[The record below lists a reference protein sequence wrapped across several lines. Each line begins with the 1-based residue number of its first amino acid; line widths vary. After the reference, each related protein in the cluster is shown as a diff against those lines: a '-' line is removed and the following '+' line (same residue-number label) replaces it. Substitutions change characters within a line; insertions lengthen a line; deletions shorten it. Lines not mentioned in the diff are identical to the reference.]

1 MNMIRKYPNL
11 CKPITIG
18 NVTFRNR
25 MFSAP
30 MSGAEITPECTIGPK
45 STAFYELRA
54 KGGAAAVTVS
64 ELMVHPATDASHAYH
79 LNTETVGS
87 VASFTYTADA
97 IKRHGAVP
105 SVEFSHSGQYAGTYL
120 LDKNKKESMTQY
132 GPSAGTRPDGL
143 PVTPLTKA
151 QIGDIVKAYYD
162 TAKLAKLCGYEM
174 IMVHGGHGW
183 LINQFLSP
191 YFNHRTDE
199 YGGCF
204 ENRIRFAREVLSA
217 VREAV
222 GPGFPIEFRMSGSE
236 FFEGGYGLDEGIQ
249 IARAVEDLVDL
260 IHVSAGSYK
269 FGFSITHPS
278 MFREHGCNVYLAEE
292 IKKHVSK
299 PVATVGGLN
308 DPAMMDELIG
318 SGKVDVVVMGRALLA
333 DPFLPSKVAEN
344 RDDEI
349 VRCLRCFVCMAE
361 RGTTQTRRCSV
372 NPLIG
377 REWEGNEIPEARK
390 KKKVLVAG
398 GGVAGLEAAWTA
410 ARRGHQVVLC
420 EKSDRL
426 GGILKSEQAI
436 DFKHEMYELG
446 LALEKLAREEG
457 VQIRLN
463 TEVTPEY
470 AEKEQADALIIAV
483 GSRPIVPPLPGID
496 GDHVVIVNNYY
507 LEKDKVK
514 GGEVVVLG
522 GGLAGCECAIHLAR
536 EGRKVHLVEMRG
548 ELAPDANI
556 RHRPILLKE
565 LEDRGVV
572 CHTNHQGLRVTEEG
586 LWCKTRGEEVL
597 IPGTSVICAVGQKAR
612 RDVVE
617 TLLDSA
623 PVVKQIGDCIRP
635 ANICMAV
642 YQGYHAAL
650 DI

>member
-1 MNMIRKYPNL
+1 MIRKYKNL
-11 CKPITIG
+11 CRPITIG

-30 MSGAEITPECTIGPK
+30 MSGAEITPECTIGSK

-79 LNTETVGS
+79 LNTQTVGS

-105 SVEFSHSGQYAGTYL
+105 SVELSHSGQYAGTYL
-120 LDKNKKESMTQY
+120 LDKNKKDSMTQY

-143 PVTPLTKA
+143 PVTPLSKEK
-151 QIGDIVKAYYD
+151 IHDIVEAYYEN
-162 TAKLAKLCGYEM
+162 AKLAKLCGYEM

-199 YGGCF
+199 YGGSL
-204 ENRIRFAREVLSA
+204 ENRVRLAREVLQA
-217 VREAV
+217 VRRAV

-236 FFEGGYGLDEGIQ
+236 MFEGGYDLNEGVK
-249 IARAVEDLVDL
+249 IAQAVEDLADL

-278 MFREHGCNVYLAEE
+278 MFRDHGCNVFLAEE

-299 PVATVGGLN
+299 PVATIGGLN

-318 SGKVDVVVMGRALLA
+318 SGKVDIVVMGRALLA
-333 DPFLPSKVAEN
+333 DPELPSKVMEN
-344 RDDEI
+344 REDEI

-377 REWEGNEIPEARK
+377 REWEGMDPQPAGKSR
-390 KKKVLVAG
+390 KVLIAG
-398 GGVAGLEAAWTA
+398 GGVAGLEAAVTA
-410 ARRGHQVVLC
+410 ARRGHQVILC

-426 GGILKSEQAI
+426 GGILKCEQGI

-446 LALEKLAREEG
+446 VTLEHLARLEG
-457 VQIRLN
+457 VEIRTG

-470 AEKEQADALIIAV
+470 AEEVGADALIIAV
-483 GSRPIVPPLPGID
+483 GSAPIVPPIPGID
-496 GDHVVIVNNYY
+496 GEQVVVVNNYY

-514 GGEVVVLG
+514 SDEVIVLG
-522 GGLAGCECAIHLAR
+522 GGLAGCESAVHLAS
-536 EGRKVHLVEMRG
+536 EGKKVHLVEMRT

-565 LEDRGVV
+565 LEDRKVI
-572 CHTNHQGLRVTEEG
+572 CHMGYQGLRVTEEG
-586 LWCKTRGEEVL
+586 VWCRAGEEEVL
-597 IPGTSVICAVGQKAR
+597 VPGGSVICAVGQRAR
-612 RDVVE
+612 KDAAE
-617 TLLDSA
+617 SLLDCA
-623 PVVKQIGDCIRP
+623 PIVKRIGDCIRP

-642 YQGYHAAL
+642 YQGYHAAMDL
-650 DI
+650 

>member
-204 ENRIRFAREVLSA
+204 ENRVRFAREVLSA

-249 IARAVEDLVDL
+249 IARAVEDLVGL

-410 ARRGHQVVLC
+410 ARR
-420 EKSDRL
+420 
-426 GGILKSEQAI
+426 
-436 DFKHEMYELG
+436 
-446 LALEKLAREEG
+446 
-457 VQIRLN
+457 
-463 TEVTPEY
+463 
-470 AEKEQADALIIAV
+470 
-483 GSRPIVPPLPGID
+483 
-496 GDHVVIVNNYY
+496 
-507 LEKDKVK
+507 
-514 GGEVVVLG
+514 
-522 GGLAGCECAIHLAR
+522 
-536 EGRKVHLVEMRG
+536 
-548 ELAPDANI
+548 
-556 RHRPILLKE
+556 
-565 LEDRGVV
+565 
-572 CHTNHQGLRVTEEG
+572 
-586 LWCKTRGEEVL
+586 
-597 IPGTSVICAVGQKAR
+597 
-612 RDVVE
+612 
-617 TLLDSA
+617 
-623 PVVKQIGDCIRP
+623 
-635 ANICMAV
+635 
-642 YQGYHAAL
+642 
-650 DI
+650 

>member
-1 MNMIRKYPNL
+1 MIRKYKNL
-11 CKPITIG
+11 CSPITIG

-30 MSGAEITPECTIGPK
+30 MSGAEITPECTIGSK

-64 ELMVHPATDASHAYH
+64 ELMVHPETDASHAYH
-79 LNTETVGS
+79 LNTKTVGS

-132 GPSAGTRPDGL
+132 GPSEGTRPDGL
-143 PVTPLTKA
+143 PVTPLTRE
-151 QIGDIVKAYYD
+151 QIGQIVEAYYEN
-162 TAKLAKLCGYEM
+162 ARLAKLCGFEM

-183 LINQFLSP
+183 LLNQFLSP

-199 YGGCF
+199 YGGSL
-204 ENRIRFAREVLSA
+204 ENRVRIVREVLTA
-217 VREAV
+217 VRKAV

-236 FFEGGYGLDEGIQ
+236 MFKGGYGLDEGVR
-249 IARAVEDLVDL
+249 IAQAVEDLVDL

-269 FGFSITHPS
+269 FGFSVTHPS
-278 MFREHGCNVYLAEE
+278 MFRAHGCNVFLAEE

-299 PVATVGGLN
+299 PVAAIGGLN

-333 DPFLPSKVAEN
+333 DPFLPSKVEEN
-344 RDDEI
+344 REDEI

-377 REWEGNEIPEARK
+377 REWEGMDIQPARK

-398 GGVAGLEAAWTA
+398 GGVAGLEAAVTA
-410 ARRGHQVVLC
+410 ARRGHEVILC
-420 EKSDRL
+420 EKSGSL
-426 GGILKSEQAI
+426 GGILKCEQGI
-436 DFKHEMYELG
+436 DFKHEMYQLG
-446 LALEKLAREEG
+446 VTLERQARLEG
-457 VQIRLN
+457 VEIRLN

-470 AEKEQADALIIAV
+470 AEEIGADAAILAV
-483 GSRPIVPPLPGID
+483 GSEPIVPPIPGID
-496 GDHVVIVNNYY
+496 GENVVVVNRYY
-507 LEKDKVK
+507 LEKDRVS
-514 GGEVVVLG
+514 GDEAVVLG
-522 GGLAGCECAIHLAR
+522 GGLAGCESAVHLAR
-536 EGRKVHLVEMRG
+536 EGKKVHLVEMRAG
-548 ELAPDANI
+548 LAPDANI

-565 LEDRGVV
+565 LEEQKVDCRLE
-572 CHTNHQGLRVTEEG
+572 HQGLRITGEG
-586 LWCKTRGEEVL
+586 VWCMADGKEVL
-597 IPGTSVICAVGQKAR
+597 VPGSTVICAVGQRAR
-612 RDVVE
+612 KNEAAALRDI
-617 TLLDSA
+617 A
-623 PVVKQIGDCIRP
+623 PVVKQVGDCIRP

-642 YQGYHAAL
+642 YQGYHAAMDL
-650 DI
+650 

>member
-1 MNMIRKYPNL
+1 MERTYKNL
-11 CKPITIG
+11 CKPIKIG

-30 MSGAEITPECTIGPK
+30 MSGAEITPECTIGSK

-54 KGGAAAVTVS
+54 TGGAAVVTVS
-64 ELMVHPATDASHAYH
+64 ELMVHPPTDASHAYH
-79 LNTETVGS
+79 LNTQTVGS

-105 SVEFSHSGQYAGTYL
+105 SVEFSHYGLYAGTYL

-132 GPSAGTRPDGL
+132 GPSEGTRPDGL
-143 PVTPLTKA
+143 PVTPLSKE
-151 QIGDIVKAYYD
+151 QIQEIVQAYYEN
-162 TAKLAKLCGYEM
+162 AKLAKLCGFEM

-199 YGGCF
+199 YGGCL
-204 ENRIRFAREVLSA
+204 ENRVRLAREVLTA
-217 VREAV
+217 VRKAV

-236 FFEGGYGLDEGIQ
+236 LFEGGYDLEEGVR
-249 IARAVEDLVDL
+249 IAQAVEDLVDL

-269 FGFSITHPS
+269 FGFSVTHPS

-299 PVATVGGLN
+299 PVATIGGLN

-318 SGKVDVVVMGRALLA
+318 SGKVDIVVMGRALLA
-333 DPFLPSKVAEN
+333 DPELPNKVMEN
-344 RDDEI
+344 REDEI
-349 VRCLRCFVCMAE
+349 IRCLRCFVCMAE

-377 REWEGNEIPEARK
+377 REWESMGEVPLARK
-390 KKKVLVAG
+390 QKKVLVVG
-398 GGVAGLEAAWTA
+398 GGVAGLEAALTA
-410 ARRGHQVVLC
+410 ARRGHQVILC
-420 EKSDRL
+420 EKSDKL
-426 GGILKSEQAI
+426 GGILKCEQAI
-436 DFKHEMYELG
+436 DFKREMYELG
-446 LALEKLAREEG
+446 ITLERLARKEG
-457 VQIRLN
+457 VEIRLN
-463 TEVTPEY
+463 TAVDAAY
-470 AEKEQADALIIAV
+470 AERENADAVILAV
-483 GSRPIVPPLPGID
+483 GSTPIVPPLPGMD
-496 GDHVVIVNNYY
+496 GEHVVVVNNYY
-507 LEKDKVK
+507 LEKDKVT
-514 GGEVVVLG
+514 GNEVVVLG

-536 EGRKVHLVEMRG
+536 DGKKVHLVEMRG
-548 ELAPDANI
+548 QLAPDANI

-565 LEDRGVV
+565 LEDRQVI
-572 CHTNHQGLRVTEEG
+572 CHLNHQGLRITEEG
-586 LWCKTRGEEVL
+586 LYCKYGEEEVL
-597 IPGTSVICAVGQKAR
+597 IPGSSVICAVGQRANR
-612 RDVVE
+612 SAAE
-617 TLLDSA
+617 ELLDSA
-623 PVVKQIGDCIRP
+623 PVVKQIGDCVRP

>member
-1 MNMIRKYPNL
+1 M
-11 CKPITIG
+11 
-18 NVTFRNR
+18 
-25 MFSAP
+25 
-30 MSGAEITPECTIGPK
+30 
-45 STAFYELRA
+45 
-54 KGGAAAVTVS
+54 
-64 ELMVHPATDASHAYH
+64 
-79 LNTETVGS
+79 
-87 VASFTYTADA
+87 
-97 IKRHGAVP
+97 
-105 SVEFSHSGQYAGTYL
+105 
-120 LDKNKKESMTQY
+120 
-132 GPSAGTRPDGL
+132 
-143 PVTPLTKA
+143 TPLTKA

-398 GGVAGLEAAWTA
+398 GGGAGLEAAWTA
-410 ARRGHQVVLC
+410 ARR
-420 EKSDRL
+420 
-426 GGILKSEQAI
+426 
-436 DFKHEMYELG
+436 
-446 LALEKLAREEG
+446 
-457 VQIRLN
+457 
-463 TEVTPEY
+463 
-470 AEKEQADALIIAV
+470 
-483 GSRPIVPPLPGID
+483 
-496 GDHVVIVNNYY
+496 
-507 LEKDKVK
+507 
-514 GGEVVVLG
+514 
-522 GGLAGCECAIHLAR
+522 
-536 EGRKVHLVEMRG
+536 
-548 ELAPDANI
+548 
-556 RHRPILLKE
+556 
-565 LEDRGVV
+565 
-572 CHTNHQGLRVTEEG
+572 
-586 LWCKTRGEEVL
+586 
-597 IPGTSVICAVGQKAR
+597 
-612 RDVVE
+612 
-617 TLLDSA
+617 
-623 PVVKQIGDCIRP
+623 
-635 ANICMAV
+635 
-642 YQGYHAAL
+642 
-650 DI
+650 

>member
-1 MNMIRKYPNL
+1 MIRKYPNL

-162 TAKLAKLCGYEM
+162 TAKMAKLCGYEM

-204 ENRIRFAREVLSA
+204 ENRVRFAREVLSA

-236 FFEGGYGLDEGIQ
+236 FFEGGS
-249 IARAVEDLVDL
+249 V
-260 IHVSAGSYK
+260 
-269 FGFSITHPS
+269 
-278 MFREHGCNVYLAEE
+278 
-292 IKKHVSK
+292 
-299 PVATVGGLN
+299 
-308 DPAMMDELIG
+308 PA
-318 SGKVDVVVMGRALLA
+318 
-333 DPFLPSKVAEN
+333 F
-344 RDDEI
+344 
-349 VRCLRCFVCMAE
+349 
-361 RGTTQTRRCSV
+361 
-372 NPLIG
+372 
-377 REWEGNEIPEARK
+377 
-390 KKKVLVAG
+390 
-398 GGVAGLEAAWTA
+398 
-410 ARRGHQVVLC
+410 
-420 EKSDRL
+420 
-426 GGILKSEQAI
+426 
-436 DFKHEMYELG
+436 
-446 LALEKLAREEG
+446 
-457 VQIRLN
+457 
-463 TEVTPEY
+463 
-470 AEKEQADALIIAV
+470 
-483 GSRPIVPPLPGID
+483 
-496 GDHVVIVNNYY
+496 
-507 LEKDKVK
+507 
-514 GGEVVVLG
+514 
-522 GGLAGCECAIHLAR
+522 
-536 EGRKVHLVEMRG
+536 
-548 ELAPDANI
+548 
-556 RHRPILLKE
+556 
-565 LEDRGVV
+565 
-572 CHTNHQGLRVTEEG
+572 
-586 LWCKTRGEEVL
+586 
-597 IPGTSVICAVGQKAR
+597 
-612 RDVVE
+612 
-617 TLLDSA
+617 
-623 PVVKQIGDCIRP
+623 
-635 ANICMAV
+635 
-642 YQGYHAAL
+642 
-650 DI
+650 